1 MTPAQLER
9 LGEQLQR
16 LRLFKSKERLEA
28 LLQEAA
34 SQELPYAD
42 FLERVLS
49 EEVASK
55 TAKHVSMRTSLA
67 RFPFVK
73 SLETFDFAYQPSLDK
88 KQIQTL
94 ASCHFIEH
102 GENIVILGP
111 PGVGKSHLAVG
122 LGLKAIEHGYR
133 VLFTTAAGMITTL
146 TKALAEG
153 KLEDKLKFYTVP
165 RLLIIDEIG
174 YLPIERQGA
183 NLFFQLIS
191 RRYEKGPMILTSN
204 QSFGAWGEV
213 FGDRVIATAILDRVL
228 HHAITVNIRG
238 NSYRLKDKLK
248 AGLVRAEESST
259 RIGSSTGRG
268 EFSIPTTGEIWVPL
282 DTLSAGCTCA

>member
-1 MTPAQLER
+1 MSPAQLER
-9 LGEQLQR
+9 LGEHLQR
-16 LRLFKSKERLEA
+16 LRLFKSRERLEA
-28 LLQEAA
+28 LLQQAA
-34 SQELPYAD
+34 AEEMSYAD
-42 FLERVLS
+42 FLDRVLG

-55 TAKHVSMRTSLA
+55 TAKNITMRTNLA

-73 SLETFDFAYQPSLDK
+73 TLDAFDFGYQPSLDK

-94 ASCHFIEH
+94 ASCHYIEH
-102 GENIVILGP
+102 GENIVVLGP

-122 LGLKAIEHGYR
+122 LGLKAIEAGYR
-133 VLFTTAAGMITTL
+133 VLFCTAAGLIANL

-153 KLEDKLKFYTVP
+153 RLEEKIKLYSVP

-191 RRYEKGPMILTSN
+191 RRYERGPMILTSN

-228 HHAITVNIRG
+228 HHAITINIRG

-248 AGLVRAEESST
+248 AGLVRPEEPAPIT
-259 RIGSSTGRG
+259 
-268 EFSIPTTGEIWVPL
+268 
-282 DTLSAGCTCA
+282 

>member
-9 LGEQLQR
+9 LMDLLQR
-16 LRLFKSKERLEA
+16 LRLFKSRERLEA
-28 LLQEAA
+28 LLQDATA
-34 SQELPYAD
+34 RELSYAD
-42 FLERVLS
+42 FLDSILG

-55 TAKHVSMRTSLA
+55 RDKNVAMRTNLA

-73 SLETFDFAYQPSLDK
+73 NLDAFDFTYQPSLDK

-94 ASCHFIEH
+94 ATCHFVEH
-102 GENIVILGP
+102 GENLLILGP
-111 PGVGKSHLAVG
+111 PGVGKTHLAVG

-133 VLFTTAAGMITTL
+133 VLFSTAAAMIAKL
-146 TKALAEG
+146 TAALAEG
-153 KLEDKLKFYTVP
+153 RLEEKLKLFTVP

-174 YLPIERQGA
+174 YLPIDRTGA

-191 RRYEKGPMILTSN
+191 RRYERGPMILTSN
-204 QSFGAWGEV
+204 QSFGAWGDV

-228 HHAITVNIRG
+228 HHATTINVRG

-248 AGLVRAEESST
+248 AGLVRPDEHGA
-259 RIGSSTGRG
+259 
-268 EFSIPTTGEIWVPL
+268 
-282 DTLSAGCTCA
+282 

>member
-1 MTPAQLER
+1 MNPAQLER
-9 LGEQLQR
+9 LQQHLHH
-16 LRLFKSKERLEA
+16 LRLFKSRERLEA

-34 SQELPYAD
+34 ASELSYAD
-42 FLERVLS
+42 FLDRVLA

-55 TAKHVSMRTSLA
+55 MAKNIAMRTSLA

-73 SLETFDFAYQPSLDK
+73 ALETFDFAYQPSIDR
-88 KQIQTL
+88 KQVLQL

-102 GENIVILGP
+102 GENVILLGP
-111 PGVGKSHLAVG
+111 PGVGKTHLAVG

-133 VLFTTAAGMITTL
+133 VLFTTTAQMMAIL

-153 KLEDKLKFYTVP
+153 RVDERLKLYTVP

-174 YLPIERQGA
+174 YLPIDRTGA

-213 FGDRVIATAILDRVL
+213 FGNRVIATAILDRVL
-228 HHAITVNIRG
+228 HHAITLNIRG

-248 AGLVRAEESST
+248 AGLLKPEEPL
-259 RIGSSTGRG
+259 IGTN
-268 EFSIPTTGEIWVPL
+268 
-282 DTLSAGCTCA
+282 